1 MPTRFGAMPL
11 TQPLCRAHPTPP
23 LPAPASGLL
32 RRSSLR
38 ARPRLPRPPLAR
50 SPSQFRVLRTS
61 ATSLFRLKSSYSPS
75 SPLSSNVRTRPL
87 PPLSLVTT
95 SPTSAAVANPSTTLP
110 VMATQTRDHGGHGHH
125 HHHHH
130 HGNAYLTS
138 TNTHDAGV
146 RITRMGL
153 VANLT
158 MAIGKFIGGYV
169 FHSQALIADAYH
181 ALTDLVSDF
190 LTLGTVAWSLK
201 PPSERFPNGYG
212 KIESIGALGVSGLL
226 LCGGVFMGLNS
237 GQVLLGEFFPEAAEA
252 ISHLDLG
259 HGHSH
264 SHGADILGPSIHA
277 AWLAAGSIAV
287 KEWLYRASKSD
298 LSFRSTAL
306 TERPAM
312 KVAVERKS
320 SVLASNA
327 IHHRVDSLTSIVA
340 LFTIGGTYLFQ
351 DASWLDPVG
360 GLLIS
365 LMVIKAGWGNTR
377 TSLLELADTTVDDDI
392 KSSVHKAAAK
402 GLGNV
407 ADGGS
412 VKIKDVQGMKSGQNY
427 LMEVELAVPGTWS
440 VQRSREI
447 EEQVRAT
454 IGSSLRGVKRVKIRF
469 VPFEKEDLDFSEEF
483 ISPDL
488 SSQAS
493 PEPED
498 GVEEN
503 AHNHEHQNSHKH
515 ENGVRKR
522 H

>member
-1 MPTRFGAMPL
+1 MPL
-11 TQPLCRAHPTPP
+11 TQPLWCRAHPPS
-23 LPAPASGLL
+23 PAPASALL
-32 RRSSLR
+32 RRSILSV
-38 ARPRLPRPPLAR
+38 RPRLPRPSLAR
-50 SPSQFRVLRTS
+50 SQTSQFRVLRTS
-61 ATSLFRLKSSYSPS
+61 APSRFRSKGSTSP
-75 SPLSSNVRTRPL
+75 PLSSDVRVRLL
-87 PPLSLVTT
+87 PPLSLLTT
-95 SPTSAAVANPSTTLP
+95 STSPSATPGTTLP
-110 VMATQTRDHGGHGHH
+110 FMATQTREHGGHGHH
-125 HHHHH
+125 QHH
-130 HGNAYLTS
+130 HGNTYLTS

-146 RITRMGL
+146 RITRLGL
-153 VANLT
+153 VANLA
-158 MAIGKFIGGYV
+158 MAIGKFVGGYV

-237 GQVLLGEFFPEAAEA
+237 GQVLLDQFFPEAAEA

-277 AWLAAGSIAV
+277 AWLAAGSIIV
-287 KEWLYRASKSD
+287 KEWLYHA
-298 LSFRSTAL
+298 T
-306 TERPAM
+306 M

-377 TSLLELADTTVDDDI
+377 TSLLELADTTVDDEI
-392 KSSVHKAAAK
+392 RTAVQKAAAK
-402 GLGNV
+402 ALSTV
-407 ADGGS
+407 TDGS
-412 VKIKDVQGMKSGQNY
+412 QVKVRDVQGMKSGQNY
-427 LMEVELAVPGTWS
+427 LMDVELAVPGVWT

-447 EEQVRAT
+447 EERVRTT

-469 VPFEKEDLDFSEEF
+469 IPLEQENLDFSEEF
-483 ISPDL
+483 IAPDV
-488 SSQAS
+488 SSQAN

-498 GVEEN
+498 GVEED
-503 AHNHEHQNSHKH
+503 AHHEHKHKH
-515 ENGVRKR
+515 ENGHAKEDGTRKR
-522 H
+522 R

>member
-1 MPTRFGAMPL
+1 
-11 TQPLCRAHPTPP
+11 
-23 LPAPASGLL
+23 
-32 RRSSLR
+32 
-38 ARPRLPRPPLAR
+38 
-50 SPSQFRVLRTS
+50 
-61 ATSLFRLKSSYSPS
+61 
-75 SPLSSNVRTRPL
+75 
-87 PPLSLVTT
+87 
-95 SPTSAAVANPSTTLP
+95 
-110 VMATQTRDHGGHGHH
+110 MATQTREHGGHGHH

-130 HGNAYLTS
+130 GNTYLTS

-146 RITRMGL
+146 RITRLGL
-153 VANLT
+153 VANLA

-226 LCGGVFMGLNS
+226 LAGGVFMGLNS
-237 GQVLLGEFFPEAAEA
+237 GQVLLDQFFPEAASA

-264 SHGADILGPSIHA
+264 SHADILGPSIHA
-277 AWLAAGSIAV
+277 AWLAAGSIVV
-287 KEWLYRASKSD
+287 KEWLYHA
-298 LSFRSTAL
+298 T
-306 TERPAM
+306 M

-377 TSLLELADTTVDDDI
+377 TSLLELADTAVDDEI
-392 KSSVHKAAAK
+392 KTAVQKAAAK
-402 GLGNV
+402 ALGTISE
-407 ADGGS
+407 GELI
-412 VKIKDVQGMKSGQNY
+412 KIRDVQGMKSGQNY
-427 LMEVELAVPGTWS
+427 LMDVEIAVPGAWS

-447 EEQVRAT
+447 EEKVRST

-469 VPFEKEDLDFSEEF
+469 IPLEQESLDFSEEF
-483 ISPDL
+483 ISPDV
-488 SSQAS
+488 SSQAN
-493 PEPED
+493 PEPEES
-498 GVEEN
+498 VEEE
-503 AHNHEHQNSHKH
+503 AHHERANGHKH
-515 ENGVRKR
+515 DDGARKR
-522 H
+522 R